1 MDLTPVAHL
10 SAIRGRLPFIN
21 FFDGFRTS
29 NEIQKI
35 ETWDYKDLKSMCDM
49 KAVKAFKNDA
59 LNPNHPEERG
69 SAQNPDI
76 FFQAREAFNIA
87 YDDMPKI
94 VEEYM
99 DKVNK
104 KIGTN

>member
-21 FFDGFRTS
+21 FFDGLRTS
-29 NEIQKI
+29 HEIQKI
-35 ETWDYKDLKSMCDM
+35 ETWDYKDLKLMYDM

-69 SAQNPDI
+69 YA
-76 FFQAREAFNIA
+76 
-87 YDDMPKI
+87 
-94 VEEYM
+94 
-99 DKVNK
+99 
-104 KIGTN
+104 